1 MSSAY
6 PLDGWTSPAG
16 GPVTKPPPCR
26 RKSFA
31 HNDLKAIGTSAAGA
45 IVPMEVE
52 SHSSGIVTASP
63 DYRSAGRSRITFRQW
78 VTVASERVDA
88 SPTVTRRQRMASS
101 TTPV

>member
-6 PLDGWTSPAG
+6 PLFGWTSLRCWACHPTPAC
-16 GPVTKPPPCR
+16 P

-45 IVPMEVE
+45 IVPMEIE
-52 SHSSGIVTASP
+52 LQSTGILTASP

-78 VTVASERVDA
+78 VTVASERV
-88 SPTVTRRQRMASS
+88 
-101 TTPV
+101 